1 MNDLVD
7 LRIEDATPHIL
18 RRPFLYVEPNTPMLQ
33 VATFLAIDPEI
44 YVDGLL
50 VMNDKIQR
58 GKLIGRISSRHIIS
72 SILDFGYP
80 DCMQRNASQMMD
92 GLVMPLEMDSP
103 LRKALEI

>member
-18 RRPFLYVEPNTPMLQ
+18 RRPILYVEPDTRMLQ
-33 VATFLAIDPEI
+33 VATFLAIGPEI

-50 VMNDKIQR
+50 VMEDNVQR
-58 GKLIGRISSRHIIS
+58 GRPIGRISSRHIIS

-80 DCMQRNASQMMD
+80 DAKKCITDDGWRCNAFRNRFFLKKSI
-92 GLVMPLEMDSP
+92 GSL
-103 LRKALEI
+103 